1 MVLLGQ
7 EGTFNRYFET
17 FQAIKDIMEV
27 NARVIQVL
35 EPTKYVSRKTST
47 EQYIYSFVVE
57 TINEQYP
64 KKMYM
69 QVFGSDKW
77 TQFNIQ
83 VGKEYSLR
91 FDVGSREYNGR
102 WFTELT
108 CFSAYAITANGQAPT
123 QAAPKPQPKPQTA
136 TQAPTQPNMP
146 ASAPA
151 PTSDD
156 DDSHPF

>member
-1 MVLLGQ
+1 
-7 EGTFNRYFET
+7 
-17 FQAIKDIMEV
+17 MEV

-35 EPTKYVSRKTST
+35 EPTKYVSRKTGT
-47 EQYIYSFVVE
+47 EQYIYGFVVE

-69 QVFGSDKW
+69 QVFGTDKW

-108 CFSAYAITANGQAPT
+108 CFSAYAITANGQTNGQATT
-123 QAAPKPQPKPQTA
+123 QAAPKPQPQ
-136 TQAPTQPNMP
+136 
-146 ASAPA
+146 SAPNPQAA
-151 PTSDD
+151 PTSDN
-156 DDSHPF
+156 DDSLPF

>member
-1 MVLLGQ
+1 
-7 EGTFNRYFET
+7 
-17 FQAIKDIMEV
+17 MEV

-35 EPTKYVSRKTST
+35 ESTKYVSRKTGT
-47 EQYIYSFVVE
+47 EQYIYGFVVE

-108 CFSAYAITANGQAPT
+108 CFSAYAITANGQTNGQAPT
-123 QAAPKPQPKPQTA
+123 QAAPKPQPQSAPKPQTA

-151 PTSDD
+151 PTSDNAD
-156 DDSHPF
+156 DLPF

>member
-1 MVLLGQ
+1 
-7 EGTFNRYFET
+7 
-17 FQAIKDIMEV
+17 MEV

-35 EPTKYVSRKTST
+35 EPTKYVSRKTGA
-47 EQYIYSFVVE
+47 EQYIYGFVVE
-57 TINEQYP
+57 TINEQYQ

-69 QVFGSDKW
+69 QVFGTDKW

-108 CFSAYAITANGQAPT
+108 CFSAYTITANGNNADYQP
-123 QAAPKPQPKPQTA
+123 QPQSAPKPQSPK
-136 TQAPTQPNMP
+136 QPNIP

-156 DDSHPF
+156 DDSLPF

>member
-1 MVLLGQ
+1 
-7 EGTFNRYFET
+7 
-17 FQAIKDIMEV
+17 MEV

-35 EPTKYVSRKTST
+35 EPTKYVSRKTGT
-47 EQYIYSFVVE
+47 EQYIYGFVVE

-83 VGKEYSLR
+83 VGKEYNLR
-91 FDVGSREYNGR
+91 FDIGSREYNGR

-108 CFSAYAITANGQAPT
+108 CFSAYAITANGQTNGQAPT
-123 QAAPKPQPKPQTA
+123 QAAPKQQPQSAPKP
-136 TQAPTQPNMP
+136 QAPTQPNMP

-151 PTSDD
+151 PTSDNAD
-156 DDSHPF
+156 DLPF